1 MKSEVKVDTSKPTLE
16 QRISSMLSATDV
28 TSTEV
33 SALLALVETEVSEAT
48 KRVELE
54 RAISNFDV
62 SAAETSRVMTEN

>member
-54 RAISNFDV
+54 RAVSNFDV